1 MVSFAKAE
9 LTAAG
14 AEVAADI
21 SIAGSYE
28 VPLVLDAVL
37 QDSQVDGAVV
47 LGYIDKGETLH
58 GEVMGQVV
66 FRTILDLELKY
77 QKPVG
82 MGIIGPGATPEQAE
96 ARKET
101 AARGAVKAVLRS
113 LATLTELSAAQN

>member
-21 SIAGSYE
+21 SVAGSYE

-113 LATLTELSAAQN
+113 LATLAELSRG